1 MPDRTVIQG
10 VYLRRADG
18 TVPLTRREFRYE
30 LQCCRDRCGGGWGS
44 QPRACFLEH
53 IRQELTACMVSWM
66 LLEELDAARSVF
78 DRPLSPPLR
87 FHAAQFEA
95 PLRKLHFGKVS
106 RKEVPEL

>member
-44 QPRACFLEH
+44 QP
-53 IRQELTACMVSWM
+53 
-66 LLEELDAARSVF
+66 
-78 DRPLSPPLR
+78 LR

-95 PLRKLHFGKVS
+95 PLRKLRFGKAS